1 MKMATA
7 MYLEHYLDSIENLPC
22 ELQRNFQ
29 LMRELDQR
37 TEDKKAEIDMLAA
50 EYISTVKALSPG
62 QRVEQLRKIQDAYS
76 RCREYSDDKVQLAM
90 QTYEMVDKHI
100 RRLDA
105 DLARF
110 EADLKDKLEGS
121 DCEGSGGRGLK
132 KGRGQKEKRGS
143 RGRGRRTSEEDTP
156 KKKKHKGGSE
166 FSDTILSVHPSD
178 VLDMPVDPNEPTYCL
193 CHQVSYG
200 EMIGCDNPDCPIEWF
215 HFACVDLTTKPK
227 GKWSVWGV
235 GLSRPAGVVCTGSPE
250 DRRVDLPSCSLGPS
264 GCGCGGLACD
274 AAWSCFPGS
283 DWQRDICPPLHGS
296 RCLLCLCN
304 TFLLLS

>member
-90 QTYEMVDKHI
+90 QTYEMKVEVI
-100 RRLDA
+100 RKKEAHGVVAGGPQKKTPPRKRSIKEGACCLCPC
-105 DLARF
+105 LAP
-110 EADLKDKLEGS
+110 
-121 DCEGSGGRGLK
+121 
-132 KGRGQKEKRGS
+132 RGS
-143 RGRGRRTSEEDTP
+143 VSPSRCCSLLLFPHR
-156 KKKKHKGGSE
+156 SE

-235 GLSRPAGVVCTGSPE
+235 GLFRPVGIVCTGSP
-250 DRRVDLPSCSLGPS
+250 
-264 GCGCGGLACD
+264 
-274 AAWSCFPGS
+274 
-283 DWQRDICPPLHGS
+283 
-296 RCLLCLCN
+296 
-304 TFLLLS
+304 

>member
-1 MKMATA
+1 MSDLARRSTPCTG
-7 MYLEHYLDSIENLPC
+7 LHGIENLPC

-37 TEDKKAEIDMLAA
+37 TEDKKAEIDILAA
-50 EYISTVKALSPG
+50 EYISTVKTLSPD
-62 QRVEQLRKIQDAYS
+62 QRVEHLQKIQSAYS
-76 RCREYSDDKVQLAM
+76 KCKEYSDDKVQLAM

-110 EADLKDKLEGS
+110 EADLKDKMEGS
-121 DCEGSGGRGLK
+121 DFESSGGRGLK

-166 FSDTILSVHPSD
+166 FTDTILSVHPSD

-227 GKWSVWGV
+227 GKWFCPRCVQ
-235 GLSRPAGVVCTGSPE
+235 E
-250 DRRVDLPSCSLGPS
+250 RRKKK
-264 GCGCGGLACD
+264 
-274 AAWSCFPGS
+274 
-283 DWQRDICPPLHGS
+283 
-296 RCLLCLCN
+296 
-304 TFLLLS
+304 